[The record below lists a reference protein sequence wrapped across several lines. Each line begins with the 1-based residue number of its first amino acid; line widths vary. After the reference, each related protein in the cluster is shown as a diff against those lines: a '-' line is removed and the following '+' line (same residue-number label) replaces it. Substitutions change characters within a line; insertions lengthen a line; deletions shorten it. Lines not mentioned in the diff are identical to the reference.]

1 MRDIDDFESVFPE
14 DTTYSGSLADQIE
27 LNKKQLGG
35 RTFFER
41 LLELLQIKC
50 ELHRHCDFFYG
61 PAN

>member
-1 MRDIDDFESVFPE
+1 MRDIDEFESVFPE
-14 DTTYSGSLADQIE
+14 DTTYSQNLADQIE

-50 ELHRHCDFFYG
+50 ESRRYC
-61 PAN
+61 